1 MIGYVALKPD
11 KTPLGI
17 YPDMGSAQDAIAI
30 DEPDIIRQGLYQ
42 IHPIRTQGDAD
53 ALKLKINIHYRLEK
67 FDGDYTGQAGQ
78 APVEILEGVG

>member
-17 YPDMGSAQDAIAI
+17 YPDMGLAQAAIAD
-30 DEPDIIRQGLYQ
+30 DEPCIIKQGLYQ

-53 ALKLKINIHYRLEK
+53 ALKLKVQIHYRLEK
-67 FDGDYTGQAGQ
+67 FEGECTGQ
-78 APVEILEGVG
+78 APVEVIEGEG

>member
-17 YPDMGSAQDAIAI
+17 YPDMGAAQKAIEAE
-30 DEPDIIRQGLYQ
+30 EPCIIKQGLYQ

-53 ALKLKINIHYRLEK
+53 ALKLKINIEFRLEK
-67 FDGDYTGQAGQ
+67 FNGDYTGQA
-78 APVEILEGVG
+78 PVEVIEGVG

>member
-17 YPDMGSAQDAIAI
+17 YPDMGAAQAAIAV
-30 DEPDIIRQGLYQ
+30 DEPCVIRQGLYQ
-42 IHPIRTQGDAD
+42 IHPIQTPKDAD

-67 FDGDYTGQAGQ
+67 FEGDYAGQ
-78 APVEILEGVG
+78 APVEVIEGVG